1 MDSSIFPNNSSATP
15 SGAASQLGGQLGSSA
30 AHVYD
35 ATKDAGQQIGSVAK
49 SEMAILR
56 ADLDSL
62 VSRIS
67 SMTEHEL
74 AAAKEKLL
82 AKVESTKIA
91 ARGVAADVSQQLH
104 HGVDVTTDYVK
115 ERPLQSVAVAAG
127 VGVLLGML
135 IARR

>member
-1 MDSSIFPNNSSATP
+1 MLFR
-15 SGAASQLGGQLGSSA
+15 
-30 AHVYD
+30 
-35 ATKDAGQQIGSVAK
+35 

-56 ADLDSL
+56 ADLDNL

>member
-30 AHVYD
+30 THVLD

-49 SEMAILR
+49 GEMAILR
-56 ADLDSL
+56 ADLDNL

>member
-15 SGAASQLGGQLGSSA
+15 SGAASQLGGHLGSSA
-30 AHVYD
+30 AHVLD

-62 VSRIS
+62 ISRIS

-82 AKVESTKIA
+82 AKVESTKVA

-127 VGVLLGML
+127 VGVLVGML